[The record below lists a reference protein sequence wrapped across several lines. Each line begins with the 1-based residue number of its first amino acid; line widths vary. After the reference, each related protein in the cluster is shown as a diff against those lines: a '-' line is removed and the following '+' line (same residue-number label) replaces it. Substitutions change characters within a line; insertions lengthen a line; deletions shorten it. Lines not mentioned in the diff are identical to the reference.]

1 MHSEIHNYIMNQR
14 FYYVSFQINNFV
26 MRYQQQKRRG
36 GGGSYC
42 KHIRCKGDK
51 SEGQDP
57 EG

>member
-1 MHSEIHNYIMNQR
+1 
-14 FYYVSFQINNFV
+14 